1 MKYINKYA
9 TTAAYTADTNRPA
22 NETTVSLIQDGTGVK
37 FDGKNVLV
45 EKAGAGIGDICVYNK
60 TLLRKQF
67 IKLDTYNAATFP
79 ANLVIMGVVYYR
91 TEDKVHIVAKT
102 QTDSLPWAAPFKAK
116 LSGFDFATGG
126 TFTITVNATTTA
138 PIAYAN
144 TDNLTTTAA
153 LIATALNAG
162 AANSALKNWTVA
174 ADLMNNCIIATR
186 SFYTPALTIFTTTD
200 GDAKITS
207 SILCIDKQA
216 QLTGFLTP
224 YGNVIRND
232 GSSNG
237 GWAGGNFEKYYSY
250 YYVNGGD
257 TATNQA
263 VGAGDPIRYS
273 RYNATDN
280 PLIVAFY
287 GAGES
292 GYAKY
297 IQAKMTKYPYSK
309 FAILDKDG
317 KTNTD
322 LLAAVSWVDVDL
334 SMKPIFPAA
343 FNAKIYG
350 LTVAGHTTGLEAGN
364 WWLPSFRELFL
375 MIKDIKLD
383 NTNAIN
389 RTLTAISGTKV
400 RVTDYYWSSSEF
412 SSNLSWFY
420 SGNLGIM
427 NLINKLISW
436 SVRPVSAF

>member
-1 MKYINKYA
+1 MKYLNKYA
-9 TTAAYTADTNRPA
+9 TTASYTADSNRP
-22 NETTVSLIQDGTGVK
+22 TTESTTSLIQDGTGVK

-79 ANLVIMGVVYYR
+79 DNLVLMGVVYYR
-91 TEDKVHIVAKT
+91 TEDKVHIVSMT
-102 QTDSLPWAAPFKAK
+102 QTDSILWAAPFKAK

-138 PIAYAN
+138 AIAYAN
-144 TDNLTTTAA
+144 TDNLTTTAV
-153 LIATALNAG
+153 LIQTALNAG
-162 AANSALKNWTVA
+162 ADNTALKNWTVA
-174 ADLMNNCIIATR
+174 ADLTNNCIVASR
-186 SFYTPALTIFTTTD
+186 SWYTPAITIFTTTD
-200 GDAKITS
+200 GAVKITS

-224 YGNVIRND
+224 YGGATRND
-232 GSSNG
+232 GSAS
-237 GWAGGNFEKYYSY
+237 WAGGNFEKFYAY

-263 VGAGDPIRYS
+263 VGTGDPLRYS
-273 RYNATDN
+273 RYNLTDN
-280 PLIVAFY
+280 PLIVNFY
-287 GAGES
+287 GAGET

-309 FAILDKDG
+309 NAILDKDG

-334 SMKPIFPAA
+334 SLKPIFPAA
-343 FNAKIYG
+343 SNAKLYG
-350 LTVAGHTTGLEAGN
+350 IVTAGYTTGLEAGN

-375 MIKDIKLD
+375 LIKDRKLD
-383 NTNAIN
+383 NTDALN
-389 RTLTAISGTKV
+389 RTLTAISKTKV
-400 RVTDYYWSSSEF
+400 LATGYYWSSSEGG
-412 SSNLSWFY
+412 SNGSWRY
-420 SGNLGIM
+420 NGYVGVMDYN
-427 NLINKLISW
+427 NKNYLL